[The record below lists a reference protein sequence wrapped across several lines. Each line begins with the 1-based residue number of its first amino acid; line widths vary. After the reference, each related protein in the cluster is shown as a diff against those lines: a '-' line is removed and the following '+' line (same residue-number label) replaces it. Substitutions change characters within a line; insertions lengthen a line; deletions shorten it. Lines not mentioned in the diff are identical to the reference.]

1 MDFSELSAD
10 CRRHLKAGRL
20 DLFSCDLKIMGDVL
34 CREGK
39 RTDEL
44 KVLMLAFYID
54 LSGAYQEP
62 FIDKVSMAHI
72 RSTVSQS
79 KLDEHQIRELYMDTA
94 RADATPRHAMTVSDS
109 LYLLE
114 LCIAGRD
121 AEADAILAGLTK

>member
-39 RTDEL
+39 RADEL

-54 LSGAYQEP
+54 LSGTSQKP
-62 FIDKVSMAHI
+62 FIDKASVGHI
-72 RSTVSQS
+72 KSAVVQL
-79 KLDEHQIRELYMDTA
+79 KFDEHQIRELYMDTA
-94 RADATPRHAMTVSDS
+94 RADATPCHIMTVSDS

-114 LCIAGRD
+114 LCISGRNT
-121 AEADAILAGLTK
+121 EANAILVGLTK